1 MERSKG
7 IYINVGQLHVPD
19 GRVHNL
25 AEEVH
30 HKKELTPKNIND
42 ISVTVNP
49 NNIIS
54 LCDDCHEATI
64 QEINM

>member
-1 MERSKG
+1 M
-7 IYINVGQLHVPD
+7 PD
-19 GRVHNL
+19 GRVHNP

-30 HKKELTPKNIND
+30 HKKELTPDNIND

-54 LCDDCHEATI
+54 CMTATR
-64 QEINM
+64 QPYRK